1 MIPYKIV
8 GTTNYRPYIAFFVTV
23 VNVLAFVYVLTYAFL
38 GGLAL
43 EEVYRNYALNICAVR
58 AQPLAETLLDGTRS
72 IFLHMS
78 FVHLTSNIVIFYV
91 FGSRIEEH
99 LGHLRFLAFYLIVG
113 FGGHLGHLLLDGGQC
128 GEALYMIGSSG
139 AISGIIGAFLILVPD
154 RPHQVKNYRAQSLRL
169 RCQRAGLGISGLLVF
184 HAILLS
190 SRVGGAA
197 DQRPL
202 GACWRFHD
210 RSGRDISVVLFH
222 RSAAHTAGLRRGRAD
237 LRETKSLC

>member
-23 VNVLAFVYVLTYAFL
+23 VNVLAFVYIMTYAFL

-58 AQPLAETLLDGTRS
+58 TQPLAETLLDGARS

-78 FVHLTSNIVIFYV
+78 FVHLTSNIIIFYV

-113 FGGHLGHLLLDGGQC
+113 FGGHLGHLLLDGAQC
-128 GEALYMIGSSG
+128 QEALYMIGSSG
-139 AISGIIGAFLILVPD
+139 AISGIIGAFLFLFPTARIKSKIIVLKVFGYDVNVPAWVYLVYWFFMQFFY
-154 RPHQVKNYRAQSLRL
+154 QVGSVAPRINVHWGHVGGFIT
-169 RCQRAGLGISGLLVF
+169 GLALIF
-184 HAILLS
+184 LLS
-190 SRVGGAA
+190 FFIAPPRIP
-197 DQRPL
+197 R
-202 GACWRFHD
+202 
-210 RSGRDISVVLFH
+210 I
-222 RSAAHTAGLRRGRAD
+222 
-237 LRETKSLC
+237 

>member
-8 GTTNYRPYIAFFVTV
+8 GTTNYRPYVAFFVMV
-23 VNVLAFVYVLTYAFL
+23 VNVVAFVYVLTYAFL

-58 AQPLAETLLDGTRS
+58 TQPLAETLLDGTRS

-78 FVHLTSNIVIFYV
+78 FVHLTSNIIIFYV

-128 GEALYMIGSSG
+128 SDALYMVGSSG
-139 AISGIIGAFLILVPD
+139 AISGIIGAFLFLFPTARIKSKIIVLKVFGYDVNVPAWVYLVYWFFMQFFY
-154 RPHQVKNYRAQSLRL
+154 QVGSVAPRINVHWGHVGGFIT
-169 RCQRAGLGISGLLVF
+169 GLAVIF
-184 HAILLS
+184 LLS
-190 SRVGGAA
+190 FFIAPPRIP
-197 DQRPL
+197 R
-202 GACWRFHD
+202 
-210 RSGRDISVVLFH
+210 I
-222 RSAAHTAGLRRGRAD
+222 
-237 LRETKSLC
+237 

>member
-23 VNVLAFVYVLTYAFL
+23 VNVLAFVYVMTYAFL

-58 AQPLAETLLDGTRS
+58 TQPLTETLLDGARS

-78 FVHLTSNIVIFYV
+78 FVHLTSNIIIFYV

-113 FGGHLGHLLLDGGQC
+113 FGGHLGHLLLDGAQC
-128 GEALYMIGSSG
+128 QEALYMIGSSG
-139 AISGIIGAFLILVPD
+139 AISGIIGAFLFLFPTARIKSKIIVLKVFGYDVNVPAWVYLVYWFFMQFFY
-154 RPHQVKNYRAQSLRL
+154 QVGSVAPRINVHWGHVGGFIT
-169 RCQRAGLGISGLLVF
+169 GLALIF
-184 HAILLS
+184 LLS
-190 SRVGGAA
+190 FFIAPPRIPRV
-197 DQRPL
+197 
-202 GACWRFHD
+202 
-210 RSGRDISVVLFH
+210 
-222 RSAAHTAGLRRGRAD
+222 
-237 LRETKSLC
+237 

>member
-8 GTTNYRPYIAFFVTV
+8 GTTNYRPYVAFFVTV

-58 AQPLAETLLDGTRS
+58 TQPLAETMLDGTRS

-78 FVHLTSNIVIFYV
+78 FVHLTSNIIIFYV

-113 FGGHLGHLLLDGGQC
+113 FGGHLGHLLLDGGLC

-139 AISGIIGAFLILVPD
+139 AISGIIGAFLFLFPTARIKSKIIVLKVFGYDVNVPAWVYLVYWFFMQFFY
-154 RPHQVKNYRAQSLRL
+154 QVGSVAPRINVHW
-169 RCQRAGLGISGLLVF
+169 G
-184 HAILLS
+184 H
-190 SRVGGAA
+190 VGG
-197 DQRPL
+197 
-202 GACWRFHD
+202 F
-210 RSGRDISVVLFH
+210 I
-222 RSAAHTAGLRRGRAD
+222 TGLAVIFLVSFFIAPPRIPRV
-237 LRETKSLC
+237 

>member
-23 VNVLAFVYVLTYAFL
+23 VNVLAFVYVMTYAFL

-58 AQPLAETLLDGTRS
+58 TQPLAETLLDGARS

-78 FVHLTSNIVIFYV
+78 FVHLTSNIIIFYV

-113 FGGHLGHLLLDGGQC
+113 FGGHLGHLLLDGAQC
-128 GEALYMIGSSG
+128 QEALYMIGSSG
-139 AISGIIGAFLILVPD
+139 AISGIIGAFLFLFPTARIKSKIIVLKVFGYDVNVPAWVYLVYWFFMQFFY
-154 RPHQVKNYRAQSLRL
+154 QVGSVAPRINVHWGHVGGFIT
-169 RCQRAGLGISGLLVF
+169 GLALIF
-184 HAILLS
+184 LLS
-190 SRVGGAA
+190 FFIAPPRIPRV
-197 DQRPL
+197 
-202 GACWRFHD
+202 
-210 RSGRDISVVLFH
+210 
-222 RSAAHTAGLRRGRAD
+222 
-237 LRETKSLC
+237 